1 MRTDL
6 VALFEFEQDRQ
17 DIRVAAEKHYWLVP
31 PEDIT
36 DEDITDEDMMQYR
49 QRISDRP

>member
-1 MRTDL
+1 MMRTDL
-6 VALFEFEQDRQ
+6 VALFEFEQDRE

-36 DEDITDEDMMQYR
+36 DEDMIRYR